1 MIKILRKLDKPL
13 LISTVLMFIFGLL
26 MIFSA
31 SYVKAITALGNAY
44 YFLIRQGAI
53 LIVCFFAFLILI
65 RFPLSFYKKM
75 HKIIIISAI
84 SLLVLVYFFGTVS
97 NGARSWFS
105 LWFFSLQPSE
115 LAKIAIIIYMAISLA
130 STELFSFASI
140 IHDSRKI

>member
-84 SLLVLVYFFGTVS
+84 SLLENQT
-97 NGARSWFS
+97 A
-105 LWFFSLQPSE
+105 
-115 LAKIAIIIYMAISLA
+115 A
-130 STELFSFASI
+130 STGNLSSI
-140 IHDSRKI
+140 PLQTSLLSIFL